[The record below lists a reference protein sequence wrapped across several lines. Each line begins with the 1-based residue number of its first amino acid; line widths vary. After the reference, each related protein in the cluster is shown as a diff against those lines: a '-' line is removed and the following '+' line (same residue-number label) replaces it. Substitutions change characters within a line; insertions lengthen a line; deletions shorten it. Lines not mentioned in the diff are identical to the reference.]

1 MSVSRRSFLGLCTA
15 AGGRAQL
22 ADLTDDKLRLPLGFS
37 LYAMQDFRVGDAVE
51 YCARLGYEAIEIT
64 LNEGWPTEPAKF
76 RSGDRAQLSF
86 QLRDLDIRLPAMMER
101 ILLTADDA
109 EHARNLEKIRLA
121 AQLGHDI
128 VPGEPPLLET
138 VLGGKPAEWEQLKG
152 RMAERLAD
160 WARVAAEVDQTI
172 ALKAHVGGAAHLPE
186 HITWLLSQVRSR
198 RIRAA
203 YDFSHFSLRGL
214 DMRGTLR
221 DLLPET
227 VFVHVKDARGGAAK
241 PEFLLPGAGETD
253 YFQLLKQ
260 LDAGGY
266 RGPVVVE
273 VSAQL
278 QRKPGYSAL
287 DAADEAYE
295 AMWAAYEEAG
305 LR

>member
-1 MSVSRRSFLGLCTA
+1 MPLARRQFLALCAASGL
-15 AGGRAQL
+15 RAQL

-37 LYAMQDFRVGDAVE
+37 LYAMKDFRIGDAVE

-76 RSGDRAQLSF
+76 KSGDRAQLSF
-86 QLRDLDIRLPAMMER
+86 QLRDLDITLPAMMEQ

-121 AQLGHDI
+121 SQLGHE
-128 VPGEPPLLET
+128 VAPNAPPLLET
-138 VLGGKPAEWEQLKG
+138 VLGGKPAQWEELKEP
-152 RMAERLAD
+152 MAARLAD

-172 ALKAHVGGAAHLPE
+172 AIKAHVSGAAHLPE
-186 HITWLLSQVRSR
+186 HIVWLLKQVRSR
-198 RIRAA
+198 HIRAA
-203 YDFSHFSLRGL
+203 YDFSHFQLQGV
-214 DMRGTLR
+214 DMRGSLR

-227 VFVHVKDARGGAAK
+227 VFVHVKDAQGTPEK
-241 PEFLLPGAGETD
+241 PEFLLPGDGDTD
-253 YFQLLKQ
+253 YVQLLQ
-260 LDAGGY
+260 LLDEGGY

-273 VSAQL
+273 VSSQL

-287 DAADEAYE
+287 DAADVAYESLWEAYE
-295 AMWAAYEEAG
+295 TAG